1 MVEDGWPLRRAAE
14 RFQVSPTT
22 AKRWADRYRRLGE
35 AGMNDRSS
43 RPHTSP
49 RRTPTR
55 TERRIIKVR
64 LLRRWGPARIAHLL
78 HLVPS
83 TVHRVLA
90 RFGLARLTHLDRATG
105 RVIRRYERERPGE
118 LVHVDIKKLGNIPD
132 GGGHKVL
139 GRQAG
144 RKTRSNAGY
153 SYLHTAVD
161 DHSRLA
167 YSEIHADEKKETAT
181 GFWTRAQ
188 AFFTAAGITVER
200 VLTDNGS
207 CYRSRDWRNVLT
219 AAGIT
224 HKRTRPYRP
233 QTNGKVERFNRTLLD
248 EWAYARPYRSEQERR
263 DAFPGW
269 LHTYNH
275 HRGHRAEGPTT
286 CQPRPQPHRAIQL
299 EPHGARGRE
308 ASPPSRSPLRRCAS
322 PRRSVGSTA
331 RPADRPPR
339 GRCLDRLRGGRQ
351 PDVLTAQRRRR
362 PRVRCEKGTAGAGAH
377 TTRA

>member
-1 MVEDGWPLRRAAE
+1 MDCDVNTNRKALVPHRNAPLTETGRLRLARCVVEDNWPLRRAAE

-22 AKRWADRYRRLGE
+22 ARRWADRYRQLGE
-35 AGMNDRSS
+35 AGMADRSS
-43 RPHTSP
+43 CPRTSP

-64 LLRRWGPARIAHLL
+64 VLRRWGPARIAHLL
-78 HLVPS
+78 RLVPS
-83 TVHRVLA
+83 TVHRVLT
-90 RFGLARLTHLDRATG
+90 RYGLARLTHLDRATG

-181 GFWTRAQ
+181 GFWTRAH
-188 AFFTAAGITVER
+188 AFFTQAGITVER

-207 CYRSRDWRNVLT
+207 CYRSRDWRDVLT
-219 AAGIT
+219 EAGIA

-248 EWAYARPYRSEQERR
+248 EWAYARPYRSETERR
-263 DAFPGW
+263 EAFPGW

-275 HRGHRAEGPTT
+275 HRGHTALAGKP
-286 CQPRPQPHRAIQL
+286 P
-299 EPHGARGRE
+299 
-308 ASPPSRSPLRRCAS
+308 AS
-322 PRRSVGSTA
+322 
-331 RPADRPPR
+331 
-339 GRCLDRLRGGRQ
+339 
-351 PDVLTAQRRRR
+351 
-362 PRVRCEKGTAGAGAH
+362 RVPNLSGQYT
-377 TTRA
+377 